1 MPASYLDTLRQ
12 QGYTGDYTYGGV
24 NQHFVNGVNQT
35 PQTTPGATGAQQF
48 PTGTQ
53 GDPTFGNMSTQGQG
67 AQHTG
72 LQSQMSP
79 WADWS
84 TQGGTNPQGW
94 MSLSGS
100 APGTDYLGMGNWT
113 QGGADPTRVQ
123 GTNAQDMSSSMQPY
137 VDQAYQQA
145 TRQLDPQWAQSSAA
159 FDQQMVNQGLQ
170 PGSAAYN
177 TAKQQFDQSKNDA
190 YSQAQGNAMTQGLQA
205 QAQGF
210 GQGLSQSQLANQLS
224 QSLIGANSQYT
235 GQQLQGN
242 QAIMQALLSGNSGI
256 AQQIIG
262 GNAQMGAA
270 SSNAAASR
278 GNSMNSYNL
287 GMAQLGEN
295 GRQFDQ
301 TFGQGVNQQDFG
313 NLMQLL
319 GMGQGVNSY
328 NNGLIGQQQ
337 NMNQSFFGM
346 GNPGGSSGN
355 IDVQNPYNQYYNG
368 QLNQNNY
375 ANNQANANNQNM
387 ANYASLF
394 ASMFGG

>member
-1 MPASYLDTLRQ
+1 MVASYLDTLRQ
-12 QGYTGDYTYGGV
+12 QGYSGDYTYNGQ

-35 PQTTPGATGAQQF
+35 PQTPGATGAAGTPN

-53 GDPTFGNMSTQGQG
+53 GQSAFGNMSTQGQG
-67 AQHTG
+67 GQSAG
-72 LQSQMSP
+72 LQSQMTP
-79 WADWS
+79 WANWS

-94 MSLSGS
+94 MSLGGS
-100 APGTDYLGMGNWT
+100 APDTGYLGMGNWT
-113 QGGADPTRVQ
+113 QGGADPTHVQ
-123 GTNAQDMSSSMQPY
+123 GTNAQDMSSTMQPY

-145 TRQLDPQWAQSSAA
+145 TRTLDPQWQQSSAA

-242 QAIMQALLSGNSGI
+242 QAIMQALLGGNSGI

-287 GMAQLGEN
+287 GMANLAQ
-295 GRQFDQ
+295 Q
-301 TFGQGVNQQDFG
+301 GQQNDFG

-319 GMGQGVNSY
+319 GMGQGVGQY
-328 NNGLIGQQQ
+328 NNNLLNQDQSR
-337 NMNQSFFGM
+337 NQSFFGYM
-346 GNPGGSSGN
+346 PGGNGGS
-355 IDVQNPYNQYYNG
+355 IDVQNPYQNYYNG

-375 ANNQANANNQNM
+375 SNNQANANNQNW
-387 ANYASLF
+387 ANYAGLF
-394 ASMFGG
+394 ASMLGG

>member
-1 MPASYLDTLRQ
+1 MP
-12 QGYTGDYTYGGV
+12 GYTGDYTYNGQR
-24 NQHFVNGVNQT
+24 QHIVNGVNQT
-35 PQTTPGATGAQQF
+35 SPPAAGATGQQQF

-53 GDPTFGNMSTQGQG
+53 GQSAFGNMTQGQAG
-67 AQHTG
+67 PGSTAGSVQLAPWSGWAQN
-72 LQSQMSP
+72 
-79 WADWS
+79 
-84 TQGGTNPQGW
+84 GGVNPQGW
-94 MSLSGS
+94 MSLGGS
-100 APGTDYLGMGNWT
+100 APGTGYLGMGNWT
-113 QGGADPTRVQ
+113 QGGADPTHVQ

-145 TRQLDPQWAQSSAA
+145 TRTLDPQWAQSSAA

-190 YSQAQGNAMTQGLQA
+190 YSQAHGNAMTQGLQA

-242 QAIMQALLSGNSGI
+242 QAIMQALLNGNSGI

-270 SSNAAASR
+270 ASNAAASR

-287 GMAQLGEN
+287 GMANLGEN
-295 GRQFDQ
+295 ARQFDQ
-301 TFGQGVNQQDFG
+301 TFGQSSSQQDFG

-328 NNGLIGQQQ
+328 NNGLIGQDQSR
-337 NMNQSFFGM
+337 NQSFFGM
-346 GNPGGSSGN
+346 GNPGGSQGS
-355 IDVQNPYNQYYNG
+355 IDVQNPYNNYYNG

-394 ASMFGG
+394 ASFFGG